1 MSGATTET
9 SDSERAE
16 SDPPASYGLAT
27 ATWVVVAGMV
37 GTGVLTMSGYTVLSV
52 RSNQLML
59 FLWVVGGIV
68 ALCGAF
74 AAAELGASLPRSGGD
89 YVFLR
94 EAYGP
99 FAAFLS
105 GWVSF
110 LIGFGGPI
118 AIAASASAR
127 YVLAPFAIRP
137 SMLPYAINALATVS
151 IIAFAVI
158 HVLGRTLSVRAQALS
173 TIVKLGL
180 LILYVVF
187 GLIAGRRGVSHL
199 ADRPPIDSQLLMAM
213 LFSLVYVSYAYT
225 GWNTAAYI
233 AGEIKN
239 PKRNLPLALIGGTAG
254 VALLYLAIN
263 LVYATAFS
271 ASDIV
276 AFGPEKVAEIAG
288 LAATS
293 LYGKKIGDPLSVA
306 IGLMLYSSL
315 SAYVLTGP
323 RVLYAM
329 AREGQ
334 FPSVAARLTKRAR
347 TPAIATAIQSTWSI
361 FLLWVAPFETI
372 LEYASVG
379 LAIFSMLTISSV
391 YVLRY
396 RRPDLPRPFRA
407 PGYPV
412 TPAIYLIVT
421 AMLTAAAFAMKPI
434 PSLCALAC
442 VLIGVPVYWL
452 WPGLGSRSPRNP
464 SK

>member
-1 MSGATTET
+1 MSGEATEASAGERHDTELP
-9 SDSERAE
+9 E
-16 SDPPASYGLAT
+16 SYGFAT

-59 FLWVVGGIV
+59 FLWVAGGIV

-127 YVLAPFAIRP
+127 YVLAPFAIR
-137 SMLPYAINALATVS
+137 SSILPHAINALATAS
-151 IIAFAVI
+151 IIVFAVV
-158 HVLGRTLSVRAQALS
+158 HVLGRNLSVRAQASS

-187 GLIAGRRGVSHL
+187 GLIAGRRGFSHL
-199 ADRPPIDSQLLMAM
+199 ADRPPIDSHLLREM

-239 PKRNLPLALIGGTAG
+239 PKRNLPLALITGTAG
-254 VALLYLAIN
+254 VTILYLAIN
-263 LVYATAFS
+263 LVYALAFS
-271 ASDIV
+271 ANDIV
-276 AFGPEKVAEIAG
+276 AFGPEKVAKIAG

-293 LYGKKIGDPLSVA
+293 LYGKRIGDPLSVA
-306 IGLMLYSSL
+306 IGLMLYASL

-329 AREGQ
+329 ARAGQ

-361 FLLWVAPFETI
+361 FLVWVAPFETI

-412 TPAIYLIVT
+412 TPAIYLVVT
-421 AMLTAAAFAMKPI
+421 AMLTAAAFSMKPI
-434 PSLCALAC
+434 PSLYALGSM
-442 VLIGVPVYWL
+442 LIGVPVYWF
-452 WPGLGSRSPRNP
+452 WPGLGSRS
-464 SK
+464 SAAAAK